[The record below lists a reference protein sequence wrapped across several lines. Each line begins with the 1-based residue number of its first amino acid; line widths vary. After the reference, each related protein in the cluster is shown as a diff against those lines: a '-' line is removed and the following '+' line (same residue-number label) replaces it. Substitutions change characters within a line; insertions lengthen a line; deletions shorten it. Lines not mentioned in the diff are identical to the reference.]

1 MARKKIIRI
10 VFLVLGLGI
19 LIAGGTVYYMFNMPH
34 RDVTSSKTDYQ
45 LQASEI
51 VEEYLKDP
59 VKANEKYLD
68 TKGESKILEIT
79 GVIAS
84 ISTDFNDQKVILL
97 KGENANAGVT
107 CTFTKETNSSVANLK
122 EGQHISVKGV
132 IRSGASYD
140 EDLEM
145 YENVILDK
153 CSLTNNQ

>member
-1 MARKKIIRI
+1 MTRKKIIRVVFI
-10 VFLVLGLGI
+10 VFGLGI
-19 LIAGGTVYYMFNMPH
+19 LIAGGTVFYMFNMPH
-34 RDVTSSKTDYQ
+34 RDVTSSKTDFQ
-45 LQASEI
+45 FQASEI
-51 VEEYLKDP
+51 VAEYLADP
-59 VKANEKYLD
+59 AKANEKYLD
-68 TKGESKILEIT
+68 SEGESKILEIS

-97 KGENANAGVT
+97 KGENADAGVT

-122 EGQHISVKGV
+122 EGQRIAVKGV

-153 CSLTNNQ
+153 CSLIKN

>member
-1 MARKKIIRI
+1 MAKKKIIRV
-10 VFLVLGLGI
+10 VFIVLGLGI
-19 LIAGGTVYYMFNMPH
+19 LIVGGTIFYMFNMPH

-51 VEEYLKDP
+51 VAEYLADP
-59 VKANEKYLD
+59 AKANEKYLD
-68 TKGESKILEIT
+68 AEGESKILEIS

-84 ISTDFNDQKVILL
+84 VSTDFNDQKVILL
-97 KGENANAGVT
+97 KGENADAGVT

-122 EGQHISVKGV
+122 EGQRISVKGV

-153 CSLTNNQ
+153 CSLIKDQ